1 MRWGILATGTIA
13 KKFADTVVRM
23 AAEGEMLAAVGS
35 RRKES
40 AEAFAGTY
48 QIPRAWGSYEELA
61 ADPEVE
67 AVYIAT
73 PNSLHYENCKLC
85 LEQGKHVLCEKPFT
99 TNAEQARELYRLAEQ
114 KGLFLMEAFWTRLLP
129 AYEKLR
135 ELLAAGAIGNVR
147 FVRCDY
153 GFIAK
158 GARRERK
165 FQSGLGGGALLDIGI
180 YNLGFLHAVMGEA
193 PEAFESQVHF
203 NEFGTD
209 DFSAL
214 QLSYPGGR
222 VAHSV
227 QAIGMDMARHAAV
240 YGDAG
245 VITFPDF
252 QHAQQMTL
260 TRYGEAPKEYSFP
273 YDING
278 FEYQIREASAC
289 AAAGRCFS
297 EKFPPE
303 DSLTVLRLMDDI
315 RRSWDM
321 KFDYE

>member
-23 AAEGEMLAAVGS
+23 AAEGETLAAVGS

-240 YGDAG
+240 YGEAG

-273 YDING
+273 FDING

-297 EKFPPE
+297 EKFPP
-303 DSLTVLRLMDDI
+303 DGRYPPVLG
-315 RRSWDM
+315 
-321 KFDYE
+321 YEV